1 MAKDATFEQGV
12 SLGEAWIAKAENSV
26 HRRDFVAFVASGTIR
41 SYSIRNITDYR
52 AKVAELGGKATSM
65 IAVDEFWKT
74 VLPMRDL
81 SCTRKPNF
89 LRGFIAGC
97 VGRDLMDSLLP

>member
-12 SLGEAWIAKAENSV
+12 SLGQAWIAKAENSI
-26 HRRDFVAFVASGTIR
+26 HRRDFVAFVASGMIR

-52 AKVAELGGKATSM
+52 AKVAELAAKATSM
-65 IAVDEFWKT
+65 VAVDEFWKT

-81 SCTRKPNF
+81 SCTRNASF

-97 VGRDLMDSLLP
+97 VGRDLMDSLPP

>member
-12 SLGEAWIAKAENSV
+12 SLGQAWIAKAENSV
-26 HRRDFVAFVASGTIR
+26 RRRNFVAFVASGTIR

-52 AKVAELGGKATSM
+52 AKVAELAAKATSM
-65 IAVDEFWKT
+65 IAVDEFWKS

-81 SCTRKPNF
+81 SWTRKPNF
-89 LRGFIAGC
+89 LRGFVAGC